1 MNAFSRRLSTA
12 LFVLGLAMLGGCA
25 NHPELRPYTAEETRQ
40 LQLEALQRQ
49 GLSQAEYEQ
58 RRLAILR
65 ADQAERVS
73 QTAGAHP
80 SIRG

>member
-1 MNAFSRRLSTA
+1 MNTLSRLLLAAVA
-12 LFVLGLAMLGGCA
+12 LAVLGGCA

-58 RRLAILR
+58 RRLAVLR
-65 ADQAERVS
+65 AGQEQVV
-73 QTAGAHP
+73 TEVAGAAAGN
-80 SIRG
+80 RG